1 MTAVEVAELTEAGRG
16 KGRSRQPQTG
26 SSIKLKLTRQSVNEL
41 FGGHVAM
48 CPGNEEGNA
57 ARTTTTTKPQTTTWL
72 RAQGHS
78 AVVVVAVVVAVA
90 AVVVFDVFVVAIDIG
105 AQMNF
110 IKGGEQKPKRN
121 CNKHCRQ
128 LKKLKADRA
137 SLHSGAERQTEECE

>member
-1 MTAVEVAELTEAGRG
+1 
-16 KGRSRQPQTG
+16 
-26 SSIKLKLTRQSVNEL
+26 
-41 FGGHVAM
+41 M

-78 AVVVVAVVVAVA
+78 AVVVVAVVVVVTAAVA

-110 IKGGEQKPKRN
+110 IKEGEQKPKRN

-128 LKKLKADRA
+128 LKKLKADTA
-137 SLHSGAERQTEECE
+137 SLHCGAESRTEECE

>member
-1 MTAVEVAELTEAGRG
+1 
-16 KGRSRQPQTG
+16 
-26 SSIKLKLTRQSVNEL
+26 
-41 FGGHVAM
+41 M

-78 AVVVVAVVVAVA
+78 AVVVVAVVVVVTAAV

-110 IKGGEQKPKRN
+110 IKEGEQKPKRN

-128 LKKLKADRA
+128 LKKLKADTA
-137 SLHSGAERQTEECE
+137 SLHCGAESQTKECE